1 MNINKIP
8 SELGLPQPTGVNIEQ
23 FAQMI
28 QLLSE
33 QQRGGLGQNE
43 RPETEKRIIGAMD
56 PVFQKEVLS
65 LITNLWRTR
74 SRIIDPTTNEPKEEL
89 AKEDLKKIIR
99 YVDFMMES
107 AKSMGFEVKDR
118 TGEPFSYGMTEN
130 VVASQTQDG
139 ITSEI
144 IVETLKPTIYW
155 KTQIAQQGEV
165 IIATPKTDK

>member
-8 SELGLPQPTGVNIEQ
+8 SELGLPQPTGINIEQ

-28 QLLSE
+28 QLLTEKQKGESN
-33 QQRGGLGQNE
+33 QNE
-43 RPETEKRIIGAMD
+43 PPVTERRVIGAMD
-56 PVFQKEVLS
+56 PLFQKEVLS

-74 SRIIDPTTNEPKEEL
+74 SRIIDVATNEPKEEL
-89 AKEDLKKIIR
+89 SKEDLKKIVR
-99 YVDFMMES
+99 YIDFMMES
-107 AKSMGFEVKDR
+107 TKSMGFEVKDR
-118 TGEPFSYGMTEN
+118 TGETFSYGMTEN
-130 VVASQTQDG
+130 VVASQSQDG

-165 IIATPKTDK
+165 VIATPKTDK